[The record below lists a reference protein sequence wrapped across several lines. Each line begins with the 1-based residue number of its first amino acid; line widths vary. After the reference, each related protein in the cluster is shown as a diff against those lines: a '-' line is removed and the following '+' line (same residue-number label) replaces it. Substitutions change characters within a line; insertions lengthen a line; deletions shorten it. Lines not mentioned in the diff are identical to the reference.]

1 MISSYDYLATIKKIC
16 NHFIFKFG
24 TDIEII
30 YIPHRDENIDAK
42 HLLRK
47 NNIKIMNINQP
58 IEKYFLENRI
68 FPSCVVG
75 FFSTALFNLDFIFN
89 ENANCYFYEIPENT
103 LLGHQK
109 TELLNTR
116 EYFQYTNVNKLEV

>member
-1 MISSYDYLATIKKIC
+1 MISSYDYLTIIKTIC

-47 NNIKIMNINQP
+47 NNIKIMSINQP
-58 IEKYFLENRI
+58 IEKYFLENKI
-68 FPSCVVG
+68 FPSCVVS
-75 FFSTALFNLDFIFN
+75 FFPTALFNLDFIFN
-89 ENANCYFYEIPENT
+89 ENVNCYFYEIPENT
-103 LLGHQK
+103 LLGYQK
-109 TELLNTR
+109 TELLNTL
-116 EYFQYTNVNKLEV
+116 EYFKYTNAKKLEV